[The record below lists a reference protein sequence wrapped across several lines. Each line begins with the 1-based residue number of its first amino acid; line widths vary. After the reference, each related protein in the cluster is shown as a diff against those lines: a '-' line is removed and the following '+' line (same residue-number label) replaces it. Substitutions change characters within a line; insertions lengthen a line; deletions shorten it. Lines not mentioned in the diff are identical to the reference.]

1 MRTWTLLLLAVA
13 LAVALLLIVPFLARF
28 GTTKEVARWSAPSA
42 LYGVKRPIWLSI
54 QRDIAYMDIFSL
66 YPSYRL
72 FVTDGGYAYVR
83 DFDVP
88 STDPKSYLSGCRVT
102 WKPDGA
108 ELLSPDGDALFIPGH
123 LILCRIGAD

>member
-1 MRTWTLLLLAVA
+1 MRSRILSLLAVA
-13 LAVALLLIVPFLARF
+13 LVVVLILIAPFLARF
-28 GTTKEVARWSAPSA
+28 GTTKEVARWAAPSA

-54 QRDIAYMDIFSL
+54 QRDIAYVDIFSL

-72 FVTDGGYAYVR
+72 FVTDGGCAYVR

-88 STDPKSYLSGCRVT
+88 STDPKSYLSGYRVT

-108 ELLSPDGDALFIPGH
+108 ELLSPDGDTLFIPGH
-123 LILCRIGAD
+123 LILGRIGPD